1 MQDNIKPLID
11 RARQCHPTEFG
22 HWLLWVRMQFD
33 RPCDAA
39 TLAELRA
46 LRADLEKRKKDGES
60 PLFPGASAVDLS

>member
-1 MQDNIKPLID
+1 MQNDIKPLID

-33 RPCDAA
+33 RPYDAA

-46 LRADLEKRKKDGES
+46 LQAELEKRQKDAEPPS
-60 PLFPGASAVDLS
+60 FPGASAVDLS